1 MYKSTYTC
9 KVAQITIY
17 VPDPVARKL
26 RRDAKKARKSL
37 SAYLTDLAA
46 GRSRSSTWPRWFFE
60 LQGSCRGSFTI
71 PEDPPPEEPES
82 L

>member
-1 MYKSTYTC
+1 
-9 KVAQITIY
+9 VAQITIY

-26 RRDAKKARKSL
+26 RRDARKAKKSL

-46 GRSRSSTWPRWFFE
+46 GQRRLRTWPSWFLE
-60 LQGSCRGSFTI
+60 LQGSCRGSLAI
-71 PEDPPPEEPES
+71 PDDPPPEEPDA